1 MRYDVEFLP
10 TDGRWRRLSGHQSE
24 AEAITV
30 ANRVWDWYPYP
41 VRVIAWSSPAGEGKL
56 IWESEGK

>member
-1 MRYDVEFLP
+1 MRYEVEFLP
-10 TDGRWRRLSGHQSE
+10 TDGRWRRLSWHQSE

-30 ANRVWDWYPYP
+30 ANRTWDWYPYP
-41 VRVIAWSSPAGEGKL
+41 VRVLAGGKL